1 MLNRKRGEGKRRPWK
16 EVASE
21 KPNEAETRVMDSACW
36 IQAKED
42 QAVMIVLACSDARLR
57 LLLWESEKL
66 TLQDEAVAGEHCLLQ
81 VEFCSCRIHVVYIP
95 IAGGKVRR
103 HINSGDGQHR
113 RGSDGLGSSQRSAA
127 HVFGKAEDPPVGSK
141 LSSG

>member
-1 MLNRKRGEGKRRPWK
+1 
-16 EVASE
+16 
-21 KPNEAETRVMDSACW
+21 MDSACW

-81 VEFCSCRIHVVYIP
+81 VEFSLSHVEYMSSTSLSQVEKCEGTSTVVTGSTGGDLMVWEAAKGRRLTSLAKLRIHQSGVNCLQVDI
-95 IAGGKVRR
+95 GKTRMR
-103 HINSGDGQHR
+103 M
-113 RGSDGLGSSQRSAA
+113 
-127 HVFGKAEDPPVGSK
+127 
-141 LSSG
+141 

>member
-1 MLNRKRGEGKRRPWK
+1 
-16 EVASE
+16 
-21 KPNEAETRVMDSACW
+21 MDSACW

-42 QAVMIVLACSDARLR
+42 QAVHSTVMIVLACSDARLR

-103 HINSGDGQHR
+103 HINSGDRQHR

>member
-1 MLNRKRGEGKRRPWK
+1 
-16 EVASE
+16 
-21 KPNEAETRVMDSACW
+21 MDSACW
-36 IQAKED
+36 IQED
-42 QAVMIVLACSDARLR
+42 QAVNCAVMIVLACSDARLR

-81 VEFCSCRIHVVYIP
+81 VDFCLSHVKYIP

-103 HINSGDGQHR
+103 HINSGDREHR

-127 HVFGKAEDPPVGSK
+127 HVFGKAEDPPVGSE